1 MTRRRSTGSSRARRD
16 RYYVKKFEEETNLE
30 CHLLL
35 DVSAS
40 MGYSSQAV
48 SKLEYG
54 SFVLAALA
62 YLMHRKR
69 DAVALTLFDHQVVDT
84 VPAGARSGHLRRV
97 LARLSR
103 AAAGTRSDVAMP
115 LHRLAARMQRRGL
128 VVLVSDLLDEP
139 AGIIEGLKHL
149 RFRGSDVLVFQVLD
163 PAELTFPFEEAARFR
178 DLESADEMPVVPAR
192 VRKHYLAQID
202 ALVERY
208 REALR
213 PAGIDLPP
221 PAYGPSPGHG
231 AARVSR
237 GARGGGGE
245 WRSSRRRSCSA
256 RWPSR
261 CRSSC
266 TSCGANVFRACRSAT
281 CASCA
286 ARGVEQTRRQSP
298 ARAPAPRAP
307 GGGGAAARAGVR
319 APVLGGPGRVRRA
332 RDGGAGRHVLQ
343 RVRARAGGRGAR
355 AGPRGGRC
363 GSRGAARGGGGV
375 R

>member
-1 MTRRRSTGSSRARRD
+1 MTSAAADERSFLDPAIVARIGSLELIARAIVEGFLVGLHRSPFKGFSVEFSEFRPYVPGDDTATIDWKLAARRD

-62 YLMHRKR
+62 YLMHRQR
-69 DAVALTLFDHQVVDT
+69 DAVGLTLFDHQVVDT

-202 ALVERY
+202 GLVERY

-213 PAGIDLPP
+213 PAGIDYHLLRTDHPLDTALL
-221 PAYGPSPGHG
+221 AYL
-231 AARVSR
+231 
-237 GARGGGGE
+237 
-245 WRSSRRRSCSA
+245 
-256 RWPSR
+256 
-261 CRSSC
+261 
-266 TSCGANVFRACRSAT
+266 
-281 CASCA
+281 A
-286 ARGVEQTRRQSP
+286 ARGRR
-298 ARAPAPRAP
+298 R
-307 GGGGAAARAGVR
+307 
-319 APVLGGPGRVRRA
+319 
-332 RDGGAGRHVLQ
+332 
-343 RVRARAGGRGAR
+343 
-355 AGPRGGRC
+355 
-363 GSRGAARGGGGV
+363 
-375 R
+375 